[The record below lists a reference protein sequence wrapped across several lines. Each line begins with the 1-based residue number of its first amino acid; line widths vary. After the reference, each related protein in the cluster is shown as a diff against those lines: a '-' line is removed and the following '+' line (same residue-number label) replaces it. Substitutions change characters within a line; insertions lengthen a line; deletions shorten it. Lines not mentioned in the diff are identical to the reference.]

1 MKITDIIIILAF
13 IYMILQRIIIKRKL
27 IIEGSKSKIE
37 KITFFIGLSILI
49 GIVYFFAKT
58 WLHYLFG
65 ILVIINFLTL
75 LFNDGIIRDGFSSMG
90 LWIIKWNKISSVTIT
105 IKKDIKISIMG
116 NFRDQIFHFNKEDYN
131 EIIKILS
138 SNLPIRAKL
147 DIK

>member
-1 MKITDIIIILAF
+1 MDILLCYANFNTILKQS
-13 IYMILQRIIIKRKL
+13 L
-27 IIEGSKSKIE
+27 
-37 KITFFIGLSILI
+37 
-49 GIVYFFAKT
+49 
-58 WLHYLFG
+58 
-65 ILVIINFLTL
+65 NFLTL